1 LVVANNG
8 GTGGVLQQ
16 KLSSQPVL
24 TSAYPFN
31 PLEDFSPY
39 TVIHMLSNNFKES
52 QDFSQ
57 DSSMCTTNIRSKAVC
72 VLQKDPRTRIGSAF
86 EGTVENCLRNS
97 RAGRI
102 LQADYELLADSLW
115 TVRSALDMASQ
126 GFHVESSW
134 RFI

>member
-1 LVVANNG
+1 LVVANHG

-16 KLSSQPVL
+16 ELSLQPVL

-31 PLEDFSPY
+31 PLEAFSPY
-39 TVIHMLSNNFKES
+39 TVIHMLSYNFKES

-57 DSSMCTTNIRSKAVC
+57 DSS
-72 VLQKDPRTRIGSAF
+72 F

-115 TVRSALDMASQ
+115 TVCSALDMVSQ

-134 RFI
+134 SFI

>member
-1 LVVANNG
+1 MAAPAGFNN
-8 GTGGVLQQ
+8 

-31 PLEDFSPY
+31 PLEAFSPY
-39 TVIHMLSNNFKES
+39 TVIHMLSNIVKES
-52 QDFSQ
+52 QDFSR
-57 DSSMCTTNIRSKAVC
+57 DSSNFTANIRSKSVC
-72 VLQKDPRTRIGSAF
+72 ALQKGPRNNNGSALPGDCS
-86 EGTVENCLRNS
+86 ELPAKS

-115 TVRSALDMASQ
+115 TVGSALDMASQ

-134 RFI
+134 SFI